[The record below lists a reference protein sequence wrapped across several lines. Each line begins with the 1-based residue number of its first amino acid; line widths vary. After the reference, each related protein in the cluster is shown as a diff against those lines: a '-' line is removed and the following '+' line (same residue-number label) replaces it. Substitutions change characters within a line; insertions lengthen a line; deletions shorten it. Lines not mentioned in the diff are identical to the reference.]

1 MSNKLGITALLLSIL
16 ALILV
21 LTVPQRLQLATP
33 APAPVPA
40 AAPVPAPAPVPVTVP
55 ATSVQEETSATPP
68 QQEAAAEEDTEVRK
82 VVWHADFADPRRFSA
97 MLTSVNN
104 MVNTFQENLLDYDVR
119 IVFVSYGIRFLT
131 NDKLEG
137 TPFEEDAEL
146 ARHRPELID
155 RLKSLQ
161 DVQEVKLELCEITR
175 VAVGLDKEKII
186 EGVISV
192 PSGVVQI
199 GELQQKGFAYI
210 KVE

>member
-1 MSNKLGITALLLSIL
+1 MSNKIGITALLISIL
-16 ALILV
+16 ALVLV
-21 LTVPQRLQLATP
+21 LIALQRLSLPAATAIP
-33 APAPVPA
+33 APAA
-40 AAPVPAPAPVPVTVP
+40 
-55 ATSVQEETSATPP
+55 SVQEETSATQP
-68 QQEAAAEEDTEVRK
+68 QEATAEDNSEIRK

-97 MLTSVNN
+97 MLTSINN
-104 MVNTFQENLLDYDVR
+104 MITTFQDNLFDYDVR

-131 NDKLEG
+131 NDKLAG

-146 ARHRPELID
+146 AKQRPDLIE

-161 DVQEVKLELCEITR
+161 DIQEVKLELCEITR
-175 VAVGLDKEKII
+175 VAVGLPKEKLI

-199 GELQQKGFAYI
+199 GELQQQGFAYL